1 MYSPENDIVR
11 VRRQRDGSGISSVA
25 ILTVLLL
32 AAASIP
38 ILTHPLPPLTDYI
51 NHLARTYVVNAIET
65 DPDLA
70 KFYQIEW
77 QVIPNLMIDLIVP
90 TLNRFMDIY
99 LAGEVFT
106 ILSFAAIVS
115 GVLALHRVLF
125 GRWSILPLIAVP
137 LLYNGVFLVGVM
149 NYVFGIGLALWAMAA
164 WIALRERQLRV
175 RLAISTLFVVALF
188 FCHLFAAGLYG
199 VGLLAFELHRLWQ
212 LRAQPTRP
220 LLIDFVATGAPFIA
234 VVVLLFAGPTWGN
247 HEWPPFWELDGKL
260 YGLTLAVTAY
270 YEEAALAAVAV
281 IVTASAYAW
290 YRGVLRIH
298 PFGLLILGV
307 GLVVF
312 MAMPRAIFAAHLADQ
327 RLPIALLFMFVAC
340 VDLRLR
346 SGFTRGVVVG
356 VIVALAAARMLEVQ
370 LVWDQLAYRMHDF
383 QSSVRMMERGARVL
397 VVRDYDT
404 DTGEMSDSDLVH
416 AASLATIER
425 SALVTTAFTV
435 KGKHILQV
443 RPEYRDYVET
453 EDKLPPSVEYFV
465 QVAERADMK
474 SNYFWNLW
482 PRHYDYVY
490 ILLTEKGAQ
499 CPDRKHLTLVHEGL
513 GFQLYRVNRR
523 G

>member
-1 MYSPENDIVR
+1 MHSPKNDIVR
-11 VRRQRDGSGISSVA
+11 VRRPRDGSGISSVA

-32 AAASIP
+32 AVASIP
-38 ILTHPLPPLTDYI
+38 ILTHRLPPLTDYI

-65 DPDLA
+65 DPHLA

-106 ILSFAAIVS
+106 ILSFAVIVS

-125 GRWSILPLIAVP
+125 GRWSIVPLFVVP

-149 NYVFGIGLALWAMAA
+149 NYVFGIGLALWALTV
-164 WIALRERQLRV
+164 WIALRERDLPL
-175 RLAISTLFVVALF
+175 RLAVSTLFVVALF

-199 VGLLAFELHRLWQ
+199 VALLAFELHRLWQ
-212 LRAQPTRP
+212 RRAESMRP
-220 LLIDFVATGAPFIA
+220 LLIDFVATGVPFIA
-234 VVVLLFAGPTWGN
+234 VVALLISGPTWGI
-247 HEWPPFWELDGKL
+247 HEWPPYWELDGKL
-260 YGLTLAVTAY
+260 YALTITVTAY
-270 YEEAALAAVAV
+270 YEEAALAAVAL
-281 IVTASAYAW
+281 IVAACAYAW
-290 YRGVLRIH
+290 YRGALRIH
-298 PFGLLILGV
+298 PVGLLVLAV
-307 GLVVF
+307 GFVVF
-312 MAMPRAIFAAHLADQ
+312 VAMPRSIFGAHLADQ
-327 RLPIALLFMFVAC
+327 RLPIALLFMFIAC
-340 VDLRLR
+340 IDLRLR
-346 SGFTRGVVVG
+346 SGFMRGAVAG
-356 VIVALAAARMLEVQ
+356 VLIALVAARVLEVQ
-370 LVWDQLAYRMHDF
+370 VVWDHLAYRVHDF
-383 QSSVRMMERGARVL
+383 RNSVRMMERGARVL

-404 DTGEMSDSDLVH
+404 DTGEISDGDLVH

-453 EDKLPPSVEYFV
+453 EDRLPPSVEYFV
-465 QVAERADMK
+465 RVAERADVK
-474 SNYFWNLW
+474 SRYFWNLW

-490 ILLTEKGAQ
+490 ILLTERGDQ
-499 CPDRKHLTLVHEGL
+499 CPDRKHLTLVHEGP

>member
-1 MYSPENDIVR
+1 M
-11 VRRQRDGSGISSVA
+11 
-25 ILTVLLL
+25 
-32 AAASIP
+32 
-38 ILTHPLPPLTDYI
+38 
-51 NHLARTYVVNAIET
+51 
-65 DPDLA
+65 
-70 KFYQIEW
+70 
-77 QVIPNLMIDLIVP
+77 
-90 TLNRFMDIY
+90 
-99 LAGEVFT
+99 
-106 ILSFAAIVS
+106 
-115 GVLALHRVLF
+115 
-125 GRWSILPLIAVP
+125 
-137 LLYNGVFLVGVM
+137 
-149 NYVFGIGLALWAMAA
+149 
-164 WIALRERQLRV
+164 
-175 RLAISTLFVVALF
+175 
-188 FCHLFAAGLYG
+188 
-199 VGLLAFELHRLWQ
+199 
-212 LRAQPTRP
+212 
-220 LLIDFVATGAPFIA
+220 
-234 VVVLLFAGPTWGN
+234 LLFAGPTWGN

-281 IVTASAYAW
+281 IVTACAYAW

-346 SGFTRGVVVG
+346 SGFARGVVVG

-465 QVAERADMK
+465 QVAERADVK